1 MEFLSNTLPP
11 SSRLL
16 FNVLGVQLV
25 TWISSFIVIT
35 VYDLAAELLQ
45 FFMLYI
51 VSYTSLQINMKGNIC
66 YISKFVTLNSS
77 MFLCFCKNVYFY
89 IICDFNIVGLD
100 FFVISSFIEWAVWK
114 QCYLTFWAFSGLSK
128 SMVA

>member
-1 MEFLSNTLPP
+1 M
-11 SSRLL
+11 
-16 FNVLGVQLV
+16 
-25 TWISSFIVIT
+25 IT

-45 FFMLYI
+45 FFIMLYI

-100 FFVISSFIEWAVWK
+100 FSVISSFIE
-114 QCYLTFWAFSGLSK
+114 
-128 SMVA
+128 